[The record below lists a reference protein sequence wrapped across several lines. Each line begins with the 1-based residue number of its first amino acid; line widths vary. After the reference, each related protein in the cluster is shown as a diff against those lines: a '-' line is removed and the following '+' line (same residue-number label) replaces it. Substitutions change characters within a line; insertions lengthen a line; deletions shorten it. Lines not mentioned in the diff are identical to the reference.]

1 MQKAA
6 ILALILGTAGC
17 VPTQPADTC
26 GAERL
31 SYIVGQNAAAA
42 YQLPQGLPVRILYP
56 ATPRSEDYSPSRI
69 NIEIGADGIITSVW
83 CG

>member
-1 MQKAA
+1 MHKAA
-6 ILALILGTAGC
+6 ILTLILGTAAC
-17 VPTQPADTC
+17 VPAQPADTC

-42 YQLPQGLPVRILYP
+42 YQLPPGLPVRILFP
-56 ATPRSEDYSPSRI
+56 ATPRTEEYSPSRI
-69 NIEIGADGIITSVW
+69 NIEIGADGVITSVW

>member
-1 MQKAA
+1 LARQDAYRRRPPTPAA
-6 ILALILGTAGC
+6 SE
-17 VPTQPADTC
+17 P
-26 GAERL
+26 L

-56 ATPRSEDYSPSRI
+56 ATPRTEDYSPSRI
-69 NIEIGADGIITSVW
+69 NIEIGADGVITSVW